1 MPERY
6 QPLLFSA
13 PFPQDIIDSTDE
25 FLNNPVTIMS
35 DDLEVEVPEIDQKW
49 IRIGRA
55 NKLWG
60 VGRILA
66 NMDNSDQCL
75 IFCNTKRMVA
85 LLEDRLGKL

>member
-1 MPERY
+1 
-6 QPLLFSA
+6 
-13 PFPQDIIDSTDE
+13 
-25 FLNNPVTIMS
+25 MS

-75 IFCNTKRMVA
+75 IFCNTKRMVE
-85 LLEDRLGKL
+85 LLED